1 MADNKYISLKVCG
14 NQYANSGFM
23 PLVSFN
29 SPSFEVT
36 DAEYSGFNTNSYFFS
51 IRIERSQVVY
61 TLIKNNVRSCNG
73 ALREGSLKIAIA
85 IPKGYKIANGK
96 TPYDALIRLKDSFI
110 SSCMTCKDSIKGVYE
125 FNTGIINP
133 NVLDEMAREFTL
145 ENASGPYHT
154 MTVGAPKGY
163 IILPEESMNLLF
175 NDVQYV
181 EFASYGE
188 IIIASL
194 VQNTNYTALLNL
206 SVPRKRSYR
215 IIVDGVE
222 EGSESDLMEQISI
235 KGRKDNNY
243 YDNSSIEFSIS
254 DLQNGKILPKV
265 ILDEENETVSID
277 TSDLS
282 TPKKVKVSII
292 FEDTDAG
299 YYFHSYRKYFQLT
312 YGQRVISIND
322 DYTFVLSGET
332 IARLANPSGFNPTF
346 SQRDKYTI
354 EDKALIVENGEY
366 LLKIKTKK
374 VVIPSQRPPV
384 QQDSK
389 LRESEVYKVDIVLSE
404 KPENGRIKF
413 GVILPTANEEVE
425 IQSSQVKLDY
435 SGTYH
440 KGVIY
445 IPKSKSYDATSLE
458 VCYETSDRK
467 YISDIQRDPKTDT
480 YVASRFEASKKN
492 LIERVSARNKT
503 VLVAL
508 LTLLAGILI
517 GYVISPLISKVLDL
531 NHVKCPDCGQTFKND
546 GSLDDH
552 MSLMHLT
559 HDCSYDGCSA
569 EFRSKE
575 ELDNHVSSEH
585 LTYDCTYGEC
595 GAEFNTQ
602 EKLDEHINRLHLR
615 YKCSQCEKRFETE
628 QARKEHEASAHKTS
642 QPKNVQNT
650 KFKCVTCSKKFS
662 TQDELYDHMKKHG
675 KHVCRICGV
684 DTWFKTENDLNKHM
698 RSKHSDVER

>member
-85 IPKGYKIANGK
+85 IPKGYKIANGR
-96 TPYDALIRLKDSFI
+96 TPYDALIQLKDSFI
-110 SSCMTCKDSIKGVYE
+110 SSCMTCKDPIKGVYE
-125 FNTGIINP
+125 FNSGIINP
-133 NVLDEMAREFTL
+133 NVLDDIAREFTL
-145 ENASGPYHT
+145 VNAPGPYHP

-163 IILPEESMNLLF
+163 VILPEESMNLLF

-194 VQNTNYTALLNL
+194 VQNTNYTPLLNL
-206 SVPRKRSYR
+206 AVPRKISFR

-222 EGSESDLMEQISI
+222 EGSESDLMEKISI
-235 KGRKDNNY
+235 KGRKDSNY

-265 ILDEENETVSID
+265 TLDEENETVSID

-282 TPKKVKVSII
+282 TPKKVKISIV
-292 FEDTDAG
+292 FEDTEAG

-312 YGQRVISIND
+312 YEQRVIPINA
-322 DYTFVLSGET
+322 DYTFELSGET
-332 IARLANPSGFNPTF
+332 TALLANPSGFNPTF
-346 SQRDKYTI
+346 SQSDKYTI
-354 EDKALIVENGEY
+354 EDKQLIVENGEY
-366 LLKIKTKK
+366 LLKIRTKK
-374 VVIPSQRPPV
+374 VAIPSQRPPV

-389 LRESEVYKVDIVLSE
+389 LRESDVYKVDIVLSE
-404 KPENGRIKF
+404 KPDNDRVKF
-413 GVILPTANEEVE
+413 VVILPTAKEEVE
-425 IQSSQVKLDY
+425 IQCSQVKFVH
-435 SGTYH
+435 SGTNY

-458 VCYETSDRK
+458 VRYETSDRK

-492 LIERVSARNKT
+492 FIERISARNKT
-503 VLVAL
+503 VFLVL
-508 LTLLAGILI
+508 LALLAGILI
-517 GYVISPLISKVLDL
+517 GYLISPFIKKALDFNL
-531 NHVKCPDCGQTFKND
+531 VKCADCGQRFNND
-546 GSLDDH
+546 SSLDEH
-552 MSLMHLT
+552 ISLMHLT
-559 HDCSYDGCSA
+559 HDCSYEGCNA
-569 EFRSKE
+569 EFRTKE
-575 ELDNHVSSEH
+575 ALDDHVSSEH
-585 LTYDCTYGEC
+585 LIYDCTYGEC
-595 GAEFNTQ
+595 GEEFNTQ
-602 EKLDEHINRLHLR
+602 EKLDEHINRLHLI

-628 QARKEHEASAHKTS
+628 QARKEHENSAHKTS
-642 QPKNVQNT
+642 QLKNGQNT
-650 KFKCVTCSKKFS
+650 KFKCVRCLMKFS
-662 TQDELYDHMKKHG
+662 TQDELYDHMKTHG
-675 KHVCRICGV
+675 QHVCRICGV
-684 DTWFKTENDLNKHM
+684 DTWFDTENNLNRHM
-698 RSKHSDVER
+698 RSKHPDVER